1 VGINKEKVSYGI
13 YKRDLIYNTLG
24 SFSHLDTLFGSCIE
38 SENSF
43 FSKEENIDKNILE
56 KLIASNH
63 IQKIKDH
70 YDISRFFQ
78 YTIREFQEKNIEASI
93 FFVQKNE
100 HLNVQKKNFE
110 TSDYR
115 SYLSG
120 RIVLNSKQVKPVYR
134 DFDCGLGINN
144 SLDEDLLISNFKNA
158 TDELALKVMNS
169 TKSKSI
175 DMNKLSTVVFAPGTA
190 GFLIHEVLGHLLEAD
205 IISREMS
212 VFGNKIKLGDKV
224 SIQEFTVTDTVA
236 GYENYIG
243 LNKIDDEGT
252 ELNSINLIKEGILS
266 GYICDRA
273 TAEIL
278 EFRDYTGNAR
288 RDHYKRKSL
297 PRMRATVI
305 KENPIG
311 LIHEKHIKSVENG
324 ILVNNIMSG
333 NVSPANGLFYLYC
346 DSGAMIRN
354 GEVTGDIHDFF
365 LSGFIHDSLMNIR
378 NIGSD
383 FKFFPTFCVKDG
395 QQVPVCIGSPSV
407 IIDNLNVGALTYG
420 M

>member
-13 YKRDLIYNTLG
+13 YKRDLIYNTFG

-38 SENSF
+38 SENF
-43 FSKEENIDKNILE
+43 FSSKEENINKNILE
-56 KLIASNH
+56 KLIVKNY
-63 IQKIKDH
+63 IQKIKNH

-78 YTIREFQEKNIEASI
+78 CTIREFQKKNIEVSI
-93 FFVQKNE
+93 FFVQRNE
-100 HLNVQKKNFE
+100 HLNVQKKDFE

-134 DFDCGLGINN
+134 DVDCGLGINN
-144 SLDEDLLISNFKNA
+144 GIDEDVLISNFKSA
-158 TDELALKVMNS
+158 RDELASKVMNS

-175 DMNKLSTVVFAPGTA
+175 DMNKLYTVVFAPGTA
-190 GFLIHEVLGHLLEAD
+190 GFFIHEVLGHLLESD
-205 IISREMS
+205 IISRKVS
-212 VFGNKIKLGDKV
+212 VFGNKIKLGDRI
-224 SIQEFTVTDTVA
+224 SIKEFTVIDTVA
-236 GYENYIG
+236 GYENYLG

-266 GYICDRA
+266 GYICNKS
-273 TAEIL
+273 TGEIIG
-278 EFRDYTGNAR
+278 FKGFSGNAR
-288 RDHYKRKSL
+288 RESYKKKSL

-305 KENPIG
+305 KNDKSG
-311 LIHEKHIKSVENG
+311 LNLEEHIESVKNG
-324 ILVNNIMSG
+324 IMVNNIMSG
-333 NVSPANGLFYLYC
+333 NVNPSDGLFYLYC

-354 GEVTGDIHDFF
+354 GEVAEDIHDFF
-365 LSGFIHDSLMNIR
+365 ISGLIHNSLMNIR

-395 QQVPVCIGSPSV
+395 QQIPVCVGSPSV
-407 IIDNLNVGALTYG
+407 IIDDLNVGALAYG